1 MKKYTENH
9 NKGIIKALNVI
20 ACILGILGIIATIVL
35 LVRFGKGGMY
45 AEAKL
50 ELPEVVTSLLVGFY
64 HWLFASLC
72 YAIGRVLRPAKGV
85 NLSRTV
91 GFLRF
96 FGWGAILV
104 GIIGAFVIF
113 PKALAM
119 GPRALYRIPGAFAFA
134 IYNLAFG
141 MPCLG
146 IAALLK
152 RVEPRLS
159 IDDDKP

>member
-1 MKKYTENH
+1 MKQYTESH
-9 NKGIIKALNVI
+9 NKGIIKALNAVAWI
-20 ACILGILGIIATIVL
+20 LAILGFIATIGL

-45 AEAKL
+45 AKPGL
-50 ELPEVVTSLLVGFY
+50 ELPEVVTSLLAGFY

-72 YAIGRVLRPAKGV
+72 FAIGQVLRPAKV
-85 NLSRTV
+85 ATLSRTR
-91 GFLRF
+91 GFLQF

-113 PKALAM
+113 PKYLGM
-119 GPRALYRIPGAFAFA
+119 GPRGLYRIPGAFGFA

-141 MPCLG
+141 VPCLG

-152 RVEPRLS
+152 RAEKKLS
-159 IDDDKP
+159 VDDEKP